1 VLAFYHPIID
11 LCDRKKNIRPAG
23 DRGRREPMMDHFK
36 VKLKKK
42 SVAIP

>member
-1 VLAFYHPIID
+1 VLAFYHPVID
-11 LCDRKKNIRPAG
+11 LCDRKKIRPAG

-36 VKLKKK
+36 VKFKK